1 MADAPQRD
9 VMSGIMERGAYP
21 GGRRWSMI
29 VHIAF
34 AATAMPAIAI
44 GLGRRLSAGR
54 LSRHGIVIDT
64 RRELS

>member
-9 VMSGIMERGAYP
+9 VMGDITGRVACLIR
-21 GGRRWSMI
+21 RRWPMI

-34 AATAMPAIAI
+34 GATAMPAIAI

-64 RRELS
+64 RCELS

>member
-9 VMSGIMERGAYP
+9 VMGDIMERGAYP
-21 GGRRWSMI
+21 GGRRWPMI

-34 AATAMPAIAI
+34 GATAMPAIAI
-44 GLGRRLSAGR
+44 GLDRRLSAGR

-64 RRELS
+64 RCELS